1 MFMQKDMQE
10 KLQNNSKILALALL
24 VAFIAVSNQAFPQAP
39 DENYLAGCAGMIQ
52 GDYRKAVEDFSYAI
66 TRNNADEQLFI
77 KRGEA
82 YMKLKEFDRA
92 GEDFSEANMIY
103 PDVADLWLA
112 RCYAL
117 AGDKEKAIVFLT
129 GHLKSEFRLPEDS
142 LIKDSSFDE
151 LQTTPEWHALWQNEW
166 YNDEEKVVAE
176 LGYYRK
182 KKRFDEAGSLLSGE
196 LLKNPNSK
204 VLYSIKGKLA
214 YEQGNY
220 AAAIADYTSALNL
233 DKNLVSVYANRGK
246 AYLKAGKFRD
256 AVNDFNKA
264 LKEDPADFG
273 TYLQRA
279 GAYAGNRMW
288 DQAIKDLQ
296 LYLKYF
302 NNDQTV
308 LHRCGEY
315 YYEAED
321 YINALKYFNLNLR
334 DDPNNSLYYKSR
346 GKTYLRTATYRYAL
360 SDLSMSLDLNPGDAE
375 TWMFM
380 GLAKIRSGEKEKG
393 CSDLQRAQ
401 RMGNVEAVKYIVDY
415 CK

>member
-1 MFMQKDMQE
+1 MFMPKDMQE
-10 KLQNNSKILALALL
+10 KLQNKSKILALALL
-24 VAFIAVSNQAFPQAP
+24 VTLIVVGNQAFTQAP
-39 DENYLAGCAGMIQ
+39 DENYMSGCAGLVR
-52 GDYRKAVEDFSYAI
+52 GDYRQAVEDFSYAI

-82 YMKLKEFDRA
+82 HLKLKEFDRA
-92 GEDFSEANMIY
+92 GEDFSEANVIY
-103 PDVADLWLA
+103 PGVADIWLA

-117 AGDKEKAIVFLT
+117 AGDKGKAITFLT

-142 LIKDSSFDE
+142 IKQDHAFDE
-151 LQTTPEWHALWQNEW
+151 LQASPEWHAIWQNEW
-166 YNDEEKVVAE
+166 YSDEEKVEAE
-176 LGYYRK
+176 LGYYSK
-182 KKRFDEAGSLLSGE
+182 KKRFDEAGSLLAGE
-196 LLKNPNSK
+196 LSKNPNSK

-214 YEQGNY
+214 YDQGNY

-233 DKNLVSVYANRGK
+233 DKNLASVYPARGK

-256 AVNDFNKA
+256 AVNDFNRA
-264 LKEDPADFG
+264 LKTDPADFG

-279 GAYAGNRMW
+279 EAYAGNRIW
-288 DQAIKDLQ
+288 DPAIRDLQ
-296 LYLKYF
+296 IYLKYF
-302 NNDQTV
+302 NNDQKV
-308 LHRCGEY
+308 LHQCGEY
-315 YYEAED
+315 YYESED

-346 GKTYLRTATYRYAL
+346 GKTYLKTSTYRYAL
-360 SDLSMSLDLNPGDAE
+360 SDLSMSLDLNPEDAE
-375 TWMFM
+375 TWMYM
-380 GLAKIRSGEKEKG
+380 GLAKIRSGDKEKG